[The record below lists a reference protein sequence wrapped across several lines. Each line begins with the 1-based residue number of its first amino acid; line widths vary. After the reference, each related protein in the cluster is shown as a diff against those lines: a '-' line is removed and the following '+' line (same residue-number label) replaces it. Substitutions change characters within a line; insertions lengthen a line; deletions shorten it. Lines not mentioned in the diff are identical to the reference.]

1 MAASLVG
8 VSLAVALDWASSS
21 VSPFFALIGVATLSS
36 IFAFESFSAVFAAAF
51 GSAFAVAAL
60 AAGAAAFAGA
70 AAAGLA
76 AGAAASSASARVRY
90 G

>member
-60 AAGAAAFAGA
+60 AAGAAALA